1 MVSRN
6 IGRTV
11 PALVLVT
18 AGLALTACGPSDAS
32 GTSGSEPAASSAP
45 ASSAP
50 ASSSDAPLPTAT
62 PSVTATSAPAAGTSS
77 PATAAA
83 TGSTVPGCTTGHLKV
98 TVQSNGSGAG
108 SSFYTLAFQNTGSS
122 PCTLFGYPGVS
133 FVKAGDVQ
141 LGKAAARTP
150 ASKAIVTLIP
160 NAHAFADLRT
170 VNGQGGYDPAE
181 CRLTTVPS
189 LRIFPP
195 NQRASVNIPWNQ
207 KECVGSAVQNL
218 QVGPVHTNR

>member
-1 MVSRN
+1 MGTRK
-6 IGRTV
+6 IGRTA

-18 AGLALTACGPSDAS
+18 AGLALAACGPSDAS
-32 GTSGSEPAASSAP
+32 GTSGSAPAASSAP
-45 ASSAP
+45 MT
-50 ASSSDAPLPTAT
+50 SSDAPTPTEA
-62 PSVTATSAPAAGTSS
+62 PSVTATSTPAPATTATAS
-77 PATAAA
+77 PAATAA
-83 TGSTVPGCTTGHLKV
+83 TGSTVPGCTTSHLKV

-108 SSFYTLAFQNTGSS
+108 SSFFTLAFQNTGSS

-133 FVKAGDVQ
+133 FVKAGNVQ

-150 ASKAIVTLIP
+150 ASKATVTLIP

-170 VNGQGGYDPAE
+170 VNGQGGFDPAQ
-181 CRLTTVPS
+181 CQLTTVPS

-207 KECVGSAVQNL
+207 KECVGSTVQNL
-218 QVGPVHTNR
+218 QVGPVHSNR